1 MDTPVCAAARSAHG
15 RRSGGDLLSQHSTG
29 RDAMAKDK
37 EVSREER
44 LERLAHQEL
53 RHDTIGNLNAGYAG
67 FQLRRRVKKNSVPPV
82 GNKFSLLVPA
92 VGAGI
97 GESWHV
103 TVFAGAKTKT
113 RPPPGGQG
121 LTKAERDCRP
131 RFPYRQSPW
140 GCH

>member
-1 MDTPVCAAARSAHG
+1 MDKPLCAAARSANG

-67 FQLRRRVKKNSVPPV
+67 FQLRRRVKKKLGAPV
-82 GNKFSLLVPA
+82 GNKFSLLVHKFPCRGERKSLLRC
-92 VGAGI
+92 VGNSRI
-97 GESWHV
+97 RSLFRK
-103 TVFAGAKTKT
+103 VFS
-113 RPPPGGQG
+113 
-121 LTKAERDCRP
+121 D
-131 RFPYRQSPW
+131 
-140 GCH
+140 